1 MYEVQPSSVA
11 KYSTLGV
18 PYSRKH
24 FDFGAGQ
31 TDTLHEAETYFVRL
45 ARLRKNYLSNWLYSP
60 FLFNRLTVLS
70 PIELTL
76 SSDVKALELII
87 KDMYWYHET
96 LCYSDQTIFRFT
108 PSISG
113 YNLYNKSS

>member
-31 TDTLHEAETYFVRL
+31 TDTLNDAETYFVRL
-45 ARLRKNYLSNWLYSP
+45 ARLRKNYLSN
-60 FLFNRLTVLS
+60 
-70 PIELTL
+70 
-76 SSDVKALELII
+76 
-87 KDMYWYHET
+87 
-96 LCYSDQTIFRFT
+96 
-108 PSISG
+108 
-113 YNLYNKSS
+113 

>member
-31 TDTLHEAETYFVRL
+31 TDVLNEAETYFIRI
-45 ARLRKNYLSNWLYSP
+45 ARLRKNYLSN
-60 FLFNRLTVLS
+60 
-70 PIELTL
+70 
-76 SSDVKALELII
+76 
-87 KDMYWYHET
+87 
-96 LCYSDQTIFRFT
+96 
-108 PSISG
+108 
-113 YNLYNKSS
+113 